1 MRFFFFRKV
10 QPGVIHVISLTVS
23 VLLYGIIILVY
34 KVDKPDLV
42 LHIGIAEKAF
52 ATNNFPVHPIFFGL
66 LELLSFFTH
75 QYQFLL
81 IAGFVIFSAALYF
94 KIVLSLKILQEYF
107 NREITILLFLAVL
120 LLQVAIPIP
129 FFSENFMINSLSINY
144 FHNGT
149 LNVSIPF
156 ALALVLNMMR
166 YHKTGENL
174 YFKRALLF
182 ALLTCLSKPSFLF
195 CFAPVFPFAVL
206 VKRGFSVHLLK
217 TVQLSTLIVFVIIAQ
232 SLYLK
237 ANTLV
242 AFQAKFH
249 FLFLFGSPLN
259 HLRVLAEGFTIGWV
273 ILLCFYRRIFDD
285 LFTFAGFFF
294 VLLGYF
300 ISFSFVDY
308 VDGVISP
315 NFVWQSSIVNYLFV
329 LLALTFIVPENSFR
343 QMNWKSVLCSLVLL
357 AHGICG
363 LMYLKNVCLFKIFY
377 LSM

>member
-1 MRFFFFRKV
+1 MSSILFRKV
-10 QPGVIHVISLTVS
+10 KPGVIHLVSLSLS
-23 VLLYGIIILVY
+23 VVLYGIIILVF
-34 KVDKPDLV
+34 KVDKPDLA

-52 ATNNFPVHPIFFGL
+52 ATNNYPVHPIFFGL
-66 LELLSFFTH
+66 LELISFFTH
-75 QYQFLL
+75 QYSFLMF
-81 IAGFVIFSAALYF
+81 AGFVVFSAAQYF

-107 NREITILLFLAVL
+107 NREVTVLLFLAVL
-120 LLQVAIPIP
+120 LLQAAIPIP
-129 FFSENFMINSLSINY
+129 FFSENFMISSISLNY

-156 ALALVLNMMR
+156 ALSLMLNMMR
-166 YHKTGENL
+166 YHKTGENR
-174 YFKRALLF
+174 YFKQALLF
-182 ALLTCLSKPSFLF
+182 AVLTCLSKPSFLF

-206 VKRGFSVHLLK
+206 VKRGFSVPLLK
-217 TVQLSTLIVFVIIAQ
+217 TVQLSTLIVFIIIAQ

-249 FLFLFGSPLN
+249 LLFLFGTLWN
-259 HLRVLAEGFTIGWV
+259 HLRVLAEGFAIGWV
-273 ILLCFYRRIFDD
+273 ILLLYHRRIFDD
-285 LFTFAGFFF
+285 LFTFAAFFF

-315 NFVWQSSIVNYLFV
+315 NFVWQSAIVNYLFV
-329 LLALTFIVPENSFR
+329 LLAIPFIIPQTSFR
-343 QMNWKSVLCSLVLL
+343 QFNWKSGICSLLL
-357 AHGICG
+357 LVHGVCG
-363 LMYLKNVCLFKIFY
+363 LLYLKNVCLFKIFY

>member
-1 MRFFFFRKV
+1 M
-10 QPGVIHVISLTVS
+10 IHLISLTVS
-23 VLLYGIIILVY
+23 VLLYCIIILVY
-34 KVDKPDLV
+34 KVDRPDLV

-52 ATNNFPVHPIFFGL
+52 ATNNYPVHPIFFGL

-81 IAGFVIFSAALYF
+81 FAGFVIFSAAQYF

-120 LLQVAIPIP
+120 VLQVAIPIP
-129 FFSENFMINSLSINY
+129 FLSENFMINSLSINY

-166 YHKTGENL
+166 YLKTGDNL
-174 YFKRALLF
+174 DFKRALLF
-182 ALLTCLSKPSFLF
+182 AILTCLSKPSFLF
-195 CFAPVFPFAVL
+195 CFASVFPFAVL
-206 VKRGFSVHLLK
+206 VKRGFSVQLLK

-237 ANTLV
+237 ANTWV
-242 AFQAKFH
+242 AFQAKFQ
-249 FLFLFGSPLN
+249 FLFLFGSPMN
-259 HLRVLAEGFTIGWV
+259 HLRVLAEGFAIGWV
-273 ILLCFYRRIFDD
+273 IMLCFYRRIYND
-285 LFTFAGFFF
+285 LFLFAAFFF

-315 NFVWQSSIVNYLFV
+315 NFVWQSSVVNYLFV
-329 LLALTFIVPENSFR
+329 LLAIPFIVPENSFR
-343 QMNWKSVLCSLVLL
+343 QINWKSVLCSVVLL
-357 AHGICG
+357 VHGICG
-363 LMYLKNVCLFKIFY
+363 MMYLKNVCLFKIFY

>member
-1 MRFFFFRKV
+1 M
-10 QPGVIHVISLTVS
+10 IHIISLTVS
-23 VLLYGIIILVY
+23 VLLYGIIILVF

-52 ATNNFPVHPIFFGL
+52 AANNYPVHPIFFGL

-75 QYQFLL
+75 QYPFLL
-81 IAGFVIFSAALYF
+81 FAGFIIFSVAQYF

-107 NREITILLFLAVL
+107 NREITILLFVAVL
-120 LLQVAIPIP
+120 VLQAAIPIP
-129 FFSENFMINSLSINY
+129 FLSENFMINSLSINY

-166 YHKTGENL
+166 YLKTGENL
-174 YFKRALLF
+174 FFKRALLF
-182 ALLTCLSKPSFLF
+182 AVLTCLAKPSFLF

-206 VKRGFSVHLLK
+206 VKRGFSVQLLK

-249 FLFLFGSPLN
+249 FLFLFGSPQN

-273 ILLCFYRRIFDD
+273 ILICFYRQIYKD
-285 LFTFAGFFF
+285 LYLFAAFFF

-329 LLALTFIVPENSFR
+329 LLALPFIVPENSFR
-343 QMNWKSVLCSLVLL
+343 QLNWKSGLCSIVLL
-357 AHGICG
+357 VHGICG
-363 LMYLKNVCLFKIFY
+363 MMYLKNVCLFKIVY

>member
-1 MRFFFFRKV
+1 M
-10 QPGVIHVISLTVS
+10 IHFISLTVS
-23 VLLYGIIILVY
+23 VLLYGMIILVF
-34 KVDKPDLV
+34 KVDRPDLV

-52 ATNNFPVHPIFFGL
+52 ATNNYPVHPIFFSL
-66 LELLSFFTH
+66 LELISFFTH
-75 QYQFLL
+75 KYSYLL
-81 IAGFVIFSAALYF
+81 FAGFVIFSAALYF
-94 KIVLSLKILQEYF
+94 KILLSLKILEEYF
-107 NREITILLFLAVL
+107 DREISLLLFGAVL
-120 LLQVAIPIP
+120 VLQAAIPIP
-129 FFSENFMINSLSINY
+129 FFSENYMINSLSINY

-166 YHKTGENL
+166 YFKTGESL
-174 YFKRALLF
+174 YFKWAMLF
-182 ALLTCLSKPSFLF
+182 AVLTCLSKPSFLF

-206 VKRGFSVHLLK
+206 VKRGFSVQLLK
-217 TVQLSTLIVFVIIAQ
+217 TVQLSTLIVFFIIAQ

-273 ILLCFYRRIFDD
+273 IMICFYKRIFED
-285 LFTFAGFFF
+285 LFLFAAFFF

-329 LLALTFIVPENSFR
+329 LLAIPFIVPENSFR
-343 QMNWKSVLCSLVLL
+343 QLNWKGGLCAFVLL
-357 AHGICG
+357 AHGVCG
-363 LMYLKNVCLFKIFY
+363 MMYLKNVCLFRIFY